1 MIRAEFP
8 GSAYPKFAAD
18 LESCDG
24 LLYLEGHAL
33 ARLAREATKAANWDT
48 YRRVLGLVET
58 LHRRSTS
65 ELLNILGVSVIEHL
79 DFDGPN
85 GAAAWELLSPPLQ
98 QTWRLLRPH
107 VAKAAHIGKPKLRRR
122 KR

>member
-8 GSAYPKFAAD
+8 ASMYPGFAAD

-33 ARLAREATKAANWDT
+33 ARLAGEAKKTADWRT
-48 YRRVLGLVET
+48 YRRVMSLADT
-58 LHRRSTS
+58 LQRRATS
-65 ELLNILGVSVIEHL
+65 ELLNILGVAVIEHL

-85 GAAAWELLSPPLQ
+85 GAAAWECLSPPLQ
-98 QTWRLLRPH
+98 QTWQLLRPL
-107 VAKAAHIGKPKLRRR
+107 VAKTAHIGKPKMRRR